1 MTDLPLYLPEGIYLR
16 SLVID
21 PEFSV
26 ISETMQRAVALVVL
40 SDDDRLKVNG
50 SSAIELFQQSTSAG
64 AESIVRMLN
73 GVTNYLTFLLNAGDG
88 LNGSQE
94 KLVAST
100 AFSVNV
106 EGTTVKITLDI
117 TMVKDNET
125 ESTVVYSYE

>member
-26 ISETMQRAVALVVL
+26 ISETMQRAVSLVVL

-88 LNGSQE
+88 LNGGQE